1 MTAYLMTFFETLG
14 SLTERNEYDVSNAI
28 AYNRGSLYVLISMG
42 DVRARVPVQELDPNP
57 VEAAKEAVDR
67 WKSMSQGELKRAIEE
82 VR

>member
-14 SLTERNEYDVSNAI
+14 SLTERKEYDVSNAI
-28 AYNRGSLYVLISMG
+28 AYHRGFLYVLISMG
-42 DVRARVPVQELDPNP
+42 DVRARVPVEELDPNP

-67 WKSMSQGELKRAIEE
+67 WKSMSQGELERAIEE

>member
-28 AYNRGSLYVLISMG
+28 AYHRGSLYVLISMG

-67 WKSMSQGELKRAIEE
+67 WKSMSQGELERAIEE